1 MTSVNDVPVAVNDS
15 FTGDEDTDITG
26 DVTPGTVGQDSD
38 IDGDPLTVALVT
50 GPTHGT
56 LTLNANGSFTYTPDA
71 DYNGPDSFT
80 YRVNDGTAN
89 SNIATV
95 SLTVT
100 PVNDA
105 PVAAD
110 VTTTTAEDTPLNGT
124 LVATDVDG
132 DTLTF
137 TKASDPAHGTVVVNT
152 DGTYT
157 YTPAANYFG
166 PDSFTYTVSDGKGG
180 TVTKTV
186 SIDVTSVNDV
196 PVAVNDSF
204 TGDEDTDITGDV
216 TPGSVGQDSDIDGDP
231 LTVAL
236 VTGPAHGTLTL
247 NARRLVHVHAGR

>member
-1 MTSVNDVPVAVNDS
+1 MLRPTS
-15 FTGDEDTDITG
+15 IC
-26 DVTPGTVGQDSD
+26 
-38 IDGDPLTVALVT
+38 
-50 GPTHGT
+50 
-56 LTLNANGSFTYTPDA
+56 
-71 DYNGPDSFT
+71 
-80 YRVNDGTAN
+80 
-89 SNIATV
+89 
-95 SLTVT
+95 
-100 PVNDA
+100 
-105 PVAAD
+105 
-110 VTTTTAEDTPLNGT
+110 
-124 LVATDVDG
+124 

-247 NARRLVHVHAGR
+247 NGDGSFTYTPDADYNGPDSFTYRVNDGTANSNHRDRVADGDAGQRSAGRG